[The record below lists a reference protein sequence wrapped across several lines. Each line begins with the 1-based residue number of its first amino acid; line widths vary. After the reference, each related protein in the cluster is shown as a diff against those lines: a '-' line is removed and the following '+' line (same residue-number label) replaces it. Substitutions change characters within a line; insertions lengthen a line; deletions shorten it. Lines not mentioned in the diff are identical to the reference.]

1 MDTIYVYD
9 CLCIYIKMYMY
20 MYMQIYL
27 QIYFIPYISLYRHVQ
42 IGGFSLIFWN
52 VHLRTLGG
60 RRCTHFDEHV
70 FPMIPMGGEDPP
82 F

>member
-1 MDTIYVYD
+1 MYLYKDVYVYVNIFTD
-9 CLCIYIKMYMY
+9 IFIYIY
-20 MYMQIYL
+20 IIL
-27 QIYFIPYISLYRHVQ
+27 YISLYRHVQ
-42 IGGFSLIFWN
+42 IGGFSHIFWN

-60 RRCTHFDEHV
+60 RRCIHFDEHV